1 MENSTSKI
9 YIGLMSGTSLDGV
22 DAVAATFAGGKFKFI
37 AREFVAFSDQQKSKL
52 FKLCQPGFDE
62 VRKLQEAGNMISR
75 IYAGAV
81 QQLLSKNN
89 LQPKDIAA
97 LGAHGQTIRHSP
109 QLGVSTQAI
118 NGALLAELTDIDVV
132 CDFRNRDMAAGGQ
145 GAPLVPA
152 FHESVFCSLRP
163 RVIANIGGIS
173 NITVLNAK
181 KPVIGFDCGPGNMLM
196 DFWIRLKK
204 SLPFDADG
212 AWAKQGKINQKLLEK
227 FLADPFFS
235 QNPPKSTGRELF
247 NEEWLKSKIT
257 DDIPAADVQRTLL
270 ELTVVCIS
278 DAIDKFAP
286 KTEEICI
293 CGGGS
298 KNAFLM
304 KQLKKRNSARK
315 VITTNDLGLNTQDVE
330 GAAFAWLAWRFKT
343 AQSGNL
349 PEVTGAKAKRVL
361 GCLYPH

>member
-22 DAVAATFAGGKFKFI
+22 DAVAATFDEGKFKFI
-37 AREFVAFSDQQKSKL
+37 AREFFPFTVQQKSKL
-52 FKLCQPGFDE
+52 FELCQPSFDE
-62 VRKLQEAGNMISR
+62 VRKLQEAGNMISK
-75 IYAGAV
+75 IYARAV
-81 QQLLSKNN
+81 DRLLGRNH

-132 CDFRNRDMAAGGQ
+132 CDFRNRDMAVGGQ

-152 FHESVFCSLRP
+152 FHESVFSSPRP
-163 RVIANIGGIS
+163 RVIVNIGGIS

-196 DFWIRLKK
+196 DFWIRLKT
-204 SLPFDADG
+204 SLPFDMDG
-212 AWAKQGKINQKLLEK
+212 VWAKQGKINQKLLEK
-227 FLADPFFS
+227 FLAEPFFS
-235 QNPPKSTGRELF
+235 QKPPKSTGRELF
-247 NEEWLKSKIT
+247 NEDWLKNKVT
-257 DDIPAADVQRTLL
+257 DDIPDADVQRTLL

-286 KTEEICI
+286 ETEEICV

-298 KNAFLM
+298 RNKLLM
-304 KQLKKRNSARK
+304 KQLERRNSARK
-315 VITTNDLGLNTQDVE
+315 VMTTDELGIDAQDVE

-343 AQSGNL
+343 GQSGNL